1 MKPDKDLPVLP
12 LIVTDINQQGQGI
25 GHLENGLTVFVEGG
39 VPGDRLEV
47 RLLQKKARY
56 AVAKIVAIDEAS
68 NMRGDSD
75 CPWYPR
81 CGGCQFRHI
90 RYDAQLQIKKKLV
103 TDALER
109 IGGVEDAQQRVRDTL
124 GMQEPCRY
132 RNKAQFKV
140 SRDGIGFYKKNS
152 HAVVAIDDCFNQPES
167 CRRVIAA
174 CRKLLKDGLMSLYDE
189 RRHRGILRGV
199 VQRSNQ
205 QGQEMVT
212 LVVTAFDAGIA
223 DALIDIFKEALPQL
237 VSLNININ
245 PKRGNAVM
253 GKETQCIWGEPR
265 MAESLGGLAFQISPR
280 SFFQVNTKQTEILYS
295 LVGQLAKLDGT
306 QTVFDLFCGT
316 GTIGLFLARGA
327 KKVIGVETIPE
338 AVEDARGNAAANCIT
353 NAEFICGKAE
363 KVMDDLV
370 GQGILPEVAVVD
382 PPRKG
387 IDAHIISL
395 LASHKVPSIIYV
407 SCNPATLA
415 RDIAGF
421 TALGYGLG
429 PVQPVDLFPFTGHV
443 ETVCLMSRVEGK

>member
-1 MKPDKDLPVLP
+1 MTLLKKPQDL
-12 LIVTDINQQGQGI
+12 
-25 GHLENGLTVFVEGG
+25 
-39 VPGDRLEV
+39 
-47 RLLQKKARY
+47 
-56 AVAKIVAIDEAS
+56 
-68 NMRGDSD
+68 RGDPD

-90 RYDAQLQIKKKLV
+90 RYDAQLLIKKKLV
-103 TDALER
+103 ADALER
-109 IGGVEDAQQRVRDTL
+109 IGGVCDAQQRVRDTL

-140 SRDGIGFYKKNS
+140 APDGIGFYQKNS
-152 HAVVAIDDCFNQPES
+152 HAVVTIDDCLNQPES

-174 CRKLLKDGLMSLYDE
+174 CRKLLEEGLMTLYDE
-189 RRHRGILRGV
+189 KRHRGVLRGV
-199 VQRSNQ
+199 VQRSNR

-212 LVVTAFDAGIA
+212 LVVTAFDAGTA
-223 DALIDIFKEALPQL
+223 GALIDIFREAIPQL
-237 VSLNININ
+237 ISLNINLN
-245 PKRGNAVM
+245 PQRGNAVM
-253 GKETQCIWGEPR
+253 GKETQCVWGEAQ
-265 MAESLGGLAFQISPR
+265 MAENLGGLAYQISPR

-295 LVGQLAKLDGT
+295 LVAQLAKLDGT

-316 GTIGLFLARGA
+316 GTIGLFLARDA

-338 AVEDARGNAAANCIT
+338 AVEDARSNAAANGIT

-363 KVMDDLV
+363 RVMDDLV
-370 GQGILPEVAVVD
+370 GQGILPDVAVVD

-421 TALGYGLG
+421 TAMGYELG

-443 ETVCLMSRVEGK
+443 ETVALLSYIKKGFVKIESN